1 MRGRKLAPDSLE
13 ALCKAQSLLVWGL
26 RLRTVFQCLEVAI
39 HRFAWTLTSRGC
51 HTTGCCKIKCV
62 RQKSNISTAMFDRT
76 VCTIPI
82 SNMAFAT
89 RANCGFGCFH
99 IVILERVFN
108 AKTLSPELGKGEVL
122 YGRSACFLTR
132 QPCDPME

>member
-1 MRGRKLAPDSLE
+1 MIIRQASNAHKHE
-13 ALCKAQSLLVWGL
+13 LCSKDMSYDYGSCLVIMGHAFGEK
-26 RLRTVFQCLEVAI
+26 T
-39 HRFAWTLTSRGC
+39 C
-51 HTTGCCKIKCV
+51 HSTGCCKIKCV
-62 RQKSNISTAMFDRT
+62 RQKSNIATAMFDRT